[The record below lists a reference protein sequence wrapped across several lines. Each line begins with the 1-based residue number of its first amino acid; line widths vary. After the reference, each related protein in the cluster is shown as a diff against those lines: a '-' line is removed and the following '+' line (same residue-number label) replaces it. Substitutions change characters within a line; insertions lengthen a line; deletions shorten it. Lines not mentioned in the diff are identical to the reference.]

1 MENFFIFFIYFV
13 RIYRKAFFGCGI
25 LQPMNHRYIV
35 PASTR
40 PTKRGR
46 PRKTLAEREN
56 KPLTKRQEL
65 FVKEWVSKDGQITKR
80 DAAIAAGYSV
90 SAAHQRAYELTDP
103 QRSPHVCKAIR
114 DFKAELNK
122 KYAVDYGRHV
132 KDLQRIRDEAL
143 DNGAYS
149 AAVAAE
155 KARGQAEGSIYINKS
170 EIRHGSIDQMDRA
183 QVMKALEELK
193 ASYEPV
199 ATVER
204 VDTEEEIETED
215 GVELLETD
223 QTSDAEASPSLASG

>member
-1 MENFFIFFIYFV
+1 
-13 RIYRKAFFGCGI
+13 
-25 LQPMNHRYIV
+25 MNDRYLI
-35 PASTR
+35 PASDR
-40 PTKRGR
+40 NRKRGR
-46 PRKTLAEREN
+46 PKRTMIEREAQ
-56 KPLTKRQEL
+56 KLTKRQEL

-80 DAAIAAGYSV
+80 DAAIAAGYPV
-90 SAAHQRAYELTDP
+90 KSAHARANDLTNP
-103 QRSPHVCKAIR
+103 KRSPHVVKAIR
-114 DFKAELNK
+114 EYKAELDK

-183 QVMKALEELK
+183 QVMKAIEELK

-199 ATVER
+199 ATLER
-204 VDTEEEIETED
+204 VDIENETSETKER
-215 GVELLETD
+215 VELLEAAK
-223 QTSDAEASPSLASG
+223 TSDSKKSPAVASR